1 MILNKVIY
9 KILVILVTASVI
21 ALASACSFQSE
32 VSEKIQHDIV
42 EFKNSTTNITSPNLR
57 FRRYRLMA
65 KKGNSEAMVELANSY
80 LYEENIRPFNEKK
93 AMSWLS
99 KSASIGNPHASS
111 ELAEI
116 YSEGLYD
123 GEGNVRIKGDTE
135 TSLMWT
141 YIAKEQSKNL
151 PDKNIILL
159 KFNDK
164 KSKKTEV
171 TAERAK
177 QRAEKWLTEN
187 QT

>member
-1 MILNKVIY
+1 
-9 KILVILVTASVI
+9 
-21 ALASACSFQSE
+21 
-32 VSEKIQHDIV
+32 
-42 EFKNSTTNITSPNLR
+42 
-57 FRRYRLMA
+57 MA
-65 KKGNSEAMVELANSY
+65 KKGNSEAMVELASSY

-93 AMSWLS
+93 AMGWLT

-135 TSLMWT
+135 TSLMWS

-151 PDKNIILL
+151 PDKNILL
-159 KFNDK
+159 LGLNRKLPN
-164 KSKKTEV
+164 KTQQ

-177 QRAEKWLTEN
+177 LRAEKWLTDN
-187 QT
+187 NT